1 MKLQHCTI
9 SRDSRESKENC
20 GNCTSNVEE
29 EDDFKDRRLKTEED
43 GLEIIT
49 FLQTPTSASIRAI
62 MSIRRRRKK
71 PIDDAKTYILSCTD
85 KDGFMPRF
93 IDHYKGRGVFAT
105 QPIEPGDFVLEYR
118 GKLLTQEESKS
129 RKYSEIEST
138 FLFDFQ
144 WQNHHL
150 CLDASQDD
158 FSLGRLVNDN
168 HQNPNCVMKKII
180 VDNKPHLCLFSLK
193 KIEIGDEIDYN
204 YGDSKWPWR
213 SKLKKTQAP
222 AAAVENETSPVL
234 QMLNDGPNPDQTCSE
249 VKGLQTP
256 AAAVENETSPVPQML
271 NDGPNP
277 DQTCSEVK
285 GLQTPAAAVENETS
299 PVPQMLNDGPNPDQT
314 CSEVKGLQTPA
325 AAEENET
332 SPVPQMLNDGPNPD
346 QTCSEV
352 FTVQGFSLVDY
363 PDSDETDEDGM
374 ENEPPTPHLDVIIGQ
389 NDIGPDV
396 SDHLYNSDETVVKET
411 CDEASSS
418 NHSNNESD
426 DELVPRL
433 RRTKS
438 ILMDRVQDF
447 THGLHDSSSDSAEE
461 TPFFNPERVS
471 QKLRRRSC
479 RPIQMNLV
487 ESDDSNLGSEEEYIP
502 NPRDESTESDSSM
515 ELTLEKEKKKKGAS
529 SGKSKFKPRERSRS
543 SRESGS
549 ESSRQSKSKSMESGS
564 RSARESGS
572 ESSRQSMSK
581 SMESGSRSSRE
592 SGSESSRQSMSKS
605 MESGSRSSRES
616 GSESSR
622 QSKSKSME
630 SGSRS
635 SRKSGSESS
644 RQSKSK
650 SMESGSRSSRESGS
664 ESSRQSKSKPGESG
678 SRSSRKSGSESSRQS
693 KSKPGESGSRSLRKS
708 GSESSRQSKS
718 KSMESGSRSSRESG
732 SESSSHSQF
741 DFSQRRLLERCH
753 DPTQRFPN
761 SRVDGNEKEIAT
773 FSENSVSVP
782 LEEEQYMIVSPTLK
796 KDDGSR
802 SYNKKHF
809 CFYCK
814 KFVQKMSRHLWRKHQ
829 DESDVAK
836 AFSLPKN
843 SKERKLQLD
852 YIRNKGNFEHNS
864 HVLEKKKGKLI
875 PCKQPVKK
883 SDGHKFAH
891 CIHCYGLFSRRAM
904 WRHFKVCSF
913 KPKNAKPGKNR
924 VQALCA
930 FAEPSPSEYTDAY
943 WKFLSVMI
951 QDEITV
957 AIKGD
962 NCILNYGFRLFKKN
976 EKIVSQHQYIRQKL
990 RELGRLLLEAKKITR
1005 VRTIQELIKP
1015 EQYSQVVRAAKNLS
1029 GFSEETGIYQCPSL
1043 ARKVG
1048 HSLHSLA
1055 MFIKSEGLKK
1065 RDKETI
1071 KDAEEFAQLY
1081 LESWRFDIAGQALTQ
1096 LNRAKWNA
1104 PQLLPLTQD
1113 IQKLHCYLEEK
1124 QQQHLKDLKEH
1135 RSSTN
1140 WKELAKVTLTQ
1151 VMLFNR
1157 RRAGEVSRMHLS
1169 AYLSKDTSEE
1179 QGDVNLALTP
1189 LEQKLCRHFVR
1200 IAIVGKRGRKVPV
1213 LLTPLMRESLDAL
1226 TECREVC
1233 GVLKDNE
1240 YLFALPQSAHYLR
1253 ACDCMRQFVSE
1264 CGDIKNPQ
1272 ALKSI
1277 QLRKHI
1283 ATLSTVLN
1291 LKTTELDQLAD
1302 FLGHN
1307 IAVHRKHYRLP
1318 ESTLQLA
1325 KVSKVLLA
1333 MEQGRL
1339 GDYKGKSLDEIQV
1352 DVNETI
1358 DMEGPLAEDI
1368 EDVGMLRDDGSDDE
1382 LISSTQECTSTS
1394 QSQNQRVSS
1403 TDVSM
1408 PREEGSE
1415 DEVSVSSLQECPS
1428 TSQVQNRSVSAK
1440 KRGKQTAVKRSWTPD
1455 ECAAVD
1461 THLRRFIVMNQVPGK
1476 EECQRC
1482 ITAEPQALRNRDW
1495 KAVKYYVKNRIT
1507 ALRRKV

>member
-1 MKLQHCTI
+1 MST
-9 SRDSRESKENC
+9 
-20 GNCTSNVEE
+20 
-29 EDDFKDRRLKTEED
+29 RR
-43 GLEIIT
+43 
-49 FLQTPTSASIRAI
+49 
-62 MSIRRRRKK
+62 MRKK

-105 QPIEPGDFVLEYR
+105 HPIEPGDFVLEYR
-118 GKLLTQEESKS
+118 GKLLTQVECKS

-150 CLDASQDD
+150 CLDASEEDG
-158 FSLGRLVNDN
+158 SLGRLVNDN
-168 HQNPNCVMKKII
+168 HKNPNCVMKKII
-180 VDNKPHLCLFSLK
+180 VDDKPHLCLFSLK

-213 SKLKKTQAP
+213 SKLKKNQAP
-222 AAAVENETSPVL
+222 AAAL
-234 QMLNDGPNPDQTCSE
+234 
-249 VKGLQTP
+249 
-256 AAAVENETSPVPQML
+256 ENETSPVPQML

-277 DQTCSEVK
+277 DQTCTQVK
-285 GLQTPAAAVENETS
+285 GLQTPAAALENETS

-314 CSEVKGLQTPA
+314 CTQVKGLQTPA
-325 AAEENET
+325 AALENET

-346 QTCSEV
+346 QTCTQVKGLQTPAAALENETSPVPQMLNDGPNPDQTCTQVKGLQTPAAALENETSPVPQMLNDGPNPDQTCTQV

-363 PDSDETDEDGM
+363 PYSDETDEDGM
-374 ENEPPTPHLDVIIGQ
+374 ENEPPTPHLDVILGQ

-396 SDHLYNSDETVVKET
+396 SNHLYDSDETVVKET
-411 CDEASSS
+411 CDEASPS
-418 NHSNNESD
+418 NHSNNQSD
-426 DELVPRL
+426 DELVPPL

-438 ILMDRVQDF
+438 IMMDRVQDF
-447 THGLHDSSSDSAEE
+447 THSLYDSDSPEE
-461 TPFFNPERVS
+461 TTFFKPERDS

-479 RPIQMNLV
+479 RPIQMNLM

-502 NPRDESTESDSSM
+502 NPIDESTESDSSM
-515 ELTLEKEKKKKGAS
+515 ELTLGKEKKNKGAS
-529 SGKSKFKPRERSRS
+529 SSQSKFKPRERSRS
-543 SRESGS
+543 SRESRS
-549 ESSRQSKSKSMESGS
+549 ESSRQSKSKP
-564 RSARESGS
+564 R
-572 ESSRQSMSK
+572 
-581 SMESGSRSSRE
+581 
-592 SGSESSRQSMSKS
+592 
-605 MESGSRSSRES
+605 
-616 GSESSR
+616 
-622 QSKSKSME
+622 
-630 SGSRS
+630 
-635 SRKSGSESS
+635 
-644 RQSKSK
+644 
-650 SMESGSRSSRESGS
+650 ESGSRSSRESGS
-664 ESSRQSKSKPGESG
+664 ESSRQSKSKPRESG
-678 SRSSRKSGSESSRQS
+678 SRSSRESGSESSRQS
-693 KSKPGESGSRSLRKS
+693 KSKPR
-708 GSESSRQSKS
+708 
-718 KSMESGSRSSRESG
+718 ESGSRSSRESG
-732 SESSSHSQF
+732 SESSRQSKSKPRESGSRSSSHSQF

-773 FSENSVSVP
+773 YSENNVSVP
-782 LEEEQYMIVSPTLK
+782 LEEEQYIIVSPTLK

-809 CFYCK
+809 CFYCR

-829 DESDVAK
+829 DELDVAK
-836 AFSLPKN
+836 AFSFPKN

-864 HVLEKKKGKLI
+864 HVLETQKGKLI
-875 PCKQPVKK
+875 PCKQPGKK
-883 SDGHKFAH
+883 SEGHKFAH

-913 KPKNAKPGKNR
+913 KPESTKPGKNR

-951 QDEITV
+951 QDKIAV

-990 RELGRLLLEAKKITR
+990 RELGRLLLEAKKITH
-1005 VRTIQELIKP
+1005 VKTIQELIKP

-1065 RDKETI
+1065 KDKETI

-1113 IQKLHCYLEEK
+1113 IQRLHCYLEEK
-1124 QQQHLKDLKEH
+1124 LQQHLKDLKEH

-1157 RRAGEVSRMHLS
+1157 RRAGEVSRMRLS

-1179 QGDVNLALTP
+1179 QGDVNLALTA

-1213 LLTPLMRESLDAL
+1213 LLTPSMRESLDAL
-1226 TECREVC
+1226 TESREEC

-1240 YLFALPQSAHYLR
+1240 YLFALPQSDHYLR
-1253 ACDCMRQFVSE
+1253 ACDCLRQFVSE
-1264 CGDIKNPQ
+1264 CADIKNPQ
-1272 ALKSI
+1272 ALTSI

-1368 EDVGMLRDDGSDDE
+1368 EDVSMLGEDGSDDE
-1382 LISSTQECTSTS
+1382 VSMSSTQECTSTS
-1394 QSQNQRVSS
+1394 QSQNQGVSA

-1415 DEVSVSSLQECPS
+1415 DEVSMSSLQECSS

>member
-1 MKLQHCTI
+1 MST
-9 SRDSRESKENC
+9 
-20 GNCTSNVEE
+20 
-29 EDDFKDRRLKTEED
+29 RR
-43 GLEIIT
+43 
-49 FLQTPTSASIRAI
+49 
-62 MSIRRRRKK
+62 MRKK

-105 QPIEPGDFVLEYR
+105 HPIEPGDFVLEYR
-118 GKLLTQEESKS
+118 GKLLTQVECKS

-150 CLDASQDD
+150 CLDASEEDG
-158 FSLGRLVNDN
+158 SLGRLVNDN
-168 HQNPNCVMKKII
+168 HKNPNCVMKKII
-180 VDNKPHLCLFSLK
+180 VDDKPHLCLFSLK

-213 SKLKKTQAP
+213 SKLKKNQAP
-222 AAAVENETSPVL
+222 AAAL
-234 QMLNDGPNPDQTCSE
+234 
-249 VKGLQTP
+249 
-256 AAAVENETSPVPQML
+256 ENETSPVPQML

-277 DQTCSEVK
+277 DQTCTQVK
-285 GLQTPAAAVENETS
+285 GLQTPAAALENETS

-314 CSEVKGLQTPA
+314 CTQ
-325 AAEENET
+325 
-332 SPVPQMLNDGPNPD
+332 
-346 QTCSEV
+346 V

-363 PDSDETDEDGM
+363 PYSDETDEDGM
-374 ENEPPTPHLDVIIGQ
+374 ENEPPTPHLDVILGQ

-396 SDHLYNSDETVVKET
+396 SNHLYDSDETVVKET
-411 CDEASSS
+411 CDEASPS
-418 NHSNNESD
+418 NHSNNQSD
-426 DELVPRL
+426 DELVPPL

-438 ILMDRVQDF
+438 IMMDRVQDF
-447 THGLHDSSSDSAEE
+447 THSLYDSDSPEE
-461 TPFFNPERVS
+461 TTFFKPERDS

-479 RPIQMNLV
+479 RPIQMNLM

-502 NPRDESTESDSSM
+502 NPIDESTESDSSM
-515 ELTLEKEKKKKGAS
+515 ELTLGKEKKNKGAS
-529 SGKSKFKPRERSRS
+529 SSQSKFKPRERSRS
-543 SRESGS
+543 SRESRS
-549 ESSRQSKSKSMESGS
+549 ESSRQSKSKP
-564 RSARESGS
+564 R
-572 ESSRQSMSK
+572 
-581 SMESGSRSSRE
+581 
-592 SGSESSRQSMSKS
+592 
-605 MESGSRSSRES
+605 
-616 GSESSR
+616 
-622 QSKSKSME
+622 
-630 SGSRS
+630 
-635 SRKSGSESS
+635 
-644 RQSKSK
+644 
-650 SMESGSRSSRESGS
+650 ESGSRSSRESGS
-664 ESSRQSKSKPGESG
+664 ESSRQSKSKPRESG
-678 SRSSRKSGSESSRQS
+678 SRSSRESGSESSRQS
-693 KSKPGESGSRSLRKS
+693 KSKPR
-708 GSESSRQSKS
+708 
-718 KSMESGSRSSRESG
+718 ESGSRSSRESG
-732 SESSSHSQF
+732 SESSRQSKSKPRESGSRSSSHSQF

-773 FSENSVSVP
+773 YSENNVSVP
-782 LEEEQYMIVSPTLK
+782 LEEEQYIIVSPTLK

-809 CFYCK
+809 CFYCR

-829 DESDVAK
+829 DELDVAK
-836 AFSLPKN
+836 AFSFPKN

-864 HVLEKKKGKLI
+864 HVLETQKGKLI
-875 PCKQPVKK
+875 PCKQPGKK
-883 SDGHKFAH
+883 SEGHKFAH

-913 KPKNAKPGKNR
+913 KPESTKPGKNR

-951 QDEITV
+951 QDKIAV

-990 RELGRLLLEAKKITR
+990 RELGRLLLEAKKITH
-1005 VRTIQELIKP
+1005 VKTIQELIKP

-1065 RDKETI
+1065 KDKETI

-1113 IQKLHCYLEEK
+1113 IQRLHCYLEEK
-1124 QQQHLKDLKEH
+1124 LQQHLKDLKEH

-1157 RRAGEVSRMHLS
+1157 RRAGEVSRMRLS

-1179 QGDVNLALTP
+1179 QGDVNLALTA

-1213 LLTPLMRESLDAL
+1213 LLTPSMRESLDAL
-1226 TECREVC
+1226 TESREEC

-1240 YLFALPQSAHYLR
+1240 YLFALPQSDHYLR
-1253 ACDCMRQFVSE
+1253 ACDCLRQFVSE
-1264 CGDIKNPQ
+1264 CADIKNPQ
-1272 ALKSI
+1272 ALTSI

-1368 EDVGMLRDDGSDDE
+1368 EDVSMLGEDGSDDE
-1382 LISSTQECTSTS
+1382 VSMSSTQECTSTS
-1394 QSQNQRVSS
+1394 QSQNQGVSA

-1415 DEVSVSSLQECPS
+1415 DEVSMSSLQECSS

>member
-1 MKLQHCTI
+1 MST
-9 SRDSRESKENC
+9 
-20 GNCTSNVEE
+20 
-29 EDDFKDRRLKTEED
+29 RR
-43 GLEIIT
+43 
-49 FLQTPTSASIRAI
+49 
-62 MSIRRRRKK
+62 MRKK

-93 IDHYKGRGVFAT
+93 IDHYKGRGVFPT
-105 QPIEPGDFVLEYR
+105 HPIEPGDFVLEYR
-118 GKLLTQEESKS
+118 GKLLTQVECKS

-150 CLDASQDD
+150 CLDASEEDG
-158 FSLGRLVNDN
+158 SLGRLVNDN
-168 HQNPNCVMKKII
+168 HKNPNCVMKKII
-180 VDNKPHLCLFSLK
+180 VDDKPHLCLFSLK

-213 SKLKKTQAP
+213 SKLKKNQAP
-222 AAAVENETSPVL
+222 AAALENETSPVP
-234 QMLNDGPNPDQTCSE
+234 QILNDGPNPDQTCTQ

-256 AAAVENETSPVPQML
+256 AAALENETSPVPQML

-277 DQTCSEVK
+277 DQTCTQVK
-285 GLQTPAAAVENETS
+285 GLQTPAAALENETS

-314 CSEVKGLQTPA
+314 CTQ
-325 AAEENET
+325 
-332 SPVPQMLNDGPNPD
+332 
-346 QTCSEV
+346 V

-363 PDSDETDEDGM
+363 PYSDETDEDGM
-374 ENEPPTPHLDVIIGQ
+374 ENEPPTPHLDVILGQ

-396 SDHLYNSDETVVKET
+396 SNHLYDSDETVVKET
-411 CDEASSS
+411 CDEASPS
-418 NHSNNESD
+418 NHSNNQSD
-426 DELVPRL
+426 DELVPPL

-438 ILMDRVQDF
+438 IMMDRVQDF
-447 THGLHDSSSDSAEE
+447 THSLYDSDSPEE
-461 TPFFNPERVS
+461 TTFFKPERDS

-479 RPIQMNLV
+479 RPIQMNLM

-502 NPRDESTESDSSM
+502 NPIDESTESDSSM
-515 ELTLEKEKKKKGAS
+515 ELTLGKEKKNKGAS
-529 SGKSKFKPRERSRS
+529 SSQSKFKPRERSRS
-543 SRESGS
+543 SRESRS
-549 ESSRQSKSKSMESGS
+549 ESSRQSKSKP
-564 RSARESGS
+564 R
-572 ESSRQSMSK
+572 
-581 SMESGSRSSRE
+581 
-592 SGSESSRQSMSKS
+592 
-605 MESGSRSSRES
+605 
-616 GSESSR
+616 
-622 QSKSKSME
+622 
-630 SGSRS
+630 
-635 SRKSGSESS
+635 
-644 RQSKSK
+644 
-650 SMESGSRSSRESGS
+650 ESGSRSSRESGS
-664 ESSRQSKSKPGESG
+664 ESSRQSKSKPRESG
-678 SRSSRKSGSESSRQS
+678 SRSSRESGSESSRQS
-693 KSKPGESGSRSLRKS
+693 KSKPRESGSR
-708 GSESSRQSKS
+708 
-718 KSMESGSRSSRESG
+718 
-732 SESSSHSQF
+732 SSSHSQF

-773 FSENSVSVP
+773 YSENNVSVP
-782 LEEEQYMIVSPTLK
+782 LEEEQYIIVSPTLK

-809 CFYCK
+809 CFYCR

-829 DESDVAK
+829 DELDVAK
-836 AFSLPKN
+836 AFSFPKN

-864 HVLEKKKGKLI
+864 HVLETQKGKLI
-875 PCKQPVKK
+875 PCKQPGKK
-883 SDGHKFAH
+883 SEGHKFAH

-913 KPKNAKPGKNR
+913 KPESTKPGKNR

-951 QDEITV
+951 QDKIAV

-990 RELGRLLLEAKKITR
+990 RELGRLLLEAKKITH
-1005 VRTIQELIKP
+1005 VKTIQELIKP

-1065 RDKETI
+1065 KDKETI

-1113 IQKLHCYLEEK
+1113 YQRLHCYLEEK
-1124 QQQHLKDLKEH
+1124 LQQHLKDLKEH

-1157 RRAGEVSRMHLS
+1157 RRAGEVSRMRLS

-1179 QGDVNLALTP
+1179 QGDVNLALTA

-1213 LLTPLMRESLDAL
+1213 LLTPSMRESLDAL
-1226 TECREVC
+1226 TESREEC

-1240 YLFALPQSAHYLR
+1240 YLFALPQSDHYLR
-1253 ACDCMRQFVSE
+1253 ACDCLRQFVSE
-1264 CGDIKNPQ
+1264 CADIKNPQ
-1272 ALKSI
+1272 ALTSI

-1368 EDVGMLRDDGSDDE
+1368 EDVSMLGEDGSDDE
-1382 LISSTQECTSTS
+1382 VSMSSTQECTSTS
-1394 QSQNQRVSS
+1394 QSQNQGVSA

-1415 DEVSVSSLQECPS
+1415 DEVSMSSLQECSS

-1440 KRGKQTAVKRSWTPD
+1440 KRGKLWGLHSLLGQSCSFIFKGFYFASLTQ
-1455 ECAAVD
+1455 
-1461 THLRRFIVMNQVPGK
+1461 HL
-1476 EECQRC
+1476 
-1482 ITAEPQALRNRDW
+1482 
-1495 KAVKYYVKNRIT
+1495 KYVCPSLLSGAT
-1507 ALRRKV
+1507 SLTVA

>member
-1 MKLQHCTI
+1 MST
-9 SRDSRESKENC
+9 
-20 GNCTSNVEE
+20 
-29 EDDFKDRRLKTEED
+29 RR
-43 GLEIIT
+43 
-49 FLQTPTSASIRAI
+49 
-62 MSIRRRRKK
+62 MRKK

-105 QPIEPGDFVLEYR
+105 HPIEPGDFVLEYR
-118 GKLLTQEESKS
+118 GKLLTQVECKS

-150 CLDASQDD
+150 CLDASEEDG
-158 FSLGRLVNDN
+158 SLGRLVNDN
-168 HQNPNCVMKKII
+168 HKNPNCVMKKII
-180 VDNKPHLCLFSLK
+180 VDDKPHLCLFSLK

-213 SKLKKTQAP
+213 SKLKKNQAP
-222 AAAVENETSPVL
+222 AAAL
-234 QMLNDGPNPDQTCSE
+234 
-249 VKGLQTP
+249 
-256 AAAVENETSPVPQML
+256 ENETSPVPQML

-277 DQTCSEVK
+277 DQTCTQVK
-285 GLQTPAAAVENETS
+285 GLQTPAAALENETS

-314 CSEVKGLQTPA
+314 CTQVKGLQTPA
-325 AAEENET
+325 AALENET

-346 QTCSEV
+346 QTCTQV

-363 PDSDETDEDGM
+363 PYSDETDEDGM
-374 ENEPPTPHLDVIIGQ
+374 ENEPPTPHLDVILGQ

-396 SDHLYNSDETVVKET
+396 SNHLYDSDETVVKET
-411 CDEASSS
+411 CDEASPS
-418 NHSNNESD
+418 NHSNNQSD
-426 DELVPRL
+426 DELVPPL

-438 ILMDRVQDF
+438 IMMDRVQDF
-447 THGLHDSSSDSAEE
+447 THSLYDSDSPEE
-461 TPFFNPERVS
+461 TTFFKPERDS

-479 RPIQMNLV
+479 RPIQMNLM

-502 NPRDESTESDSSM
+502 NPIDESTESDSSM
-515 ELTLEKEKKKKGAS
+515 ELTLGKEKKNKGAS
-529 SGKSKFKPRERSRS
+529 SSQSKFKPRERSRS
-543 SRESGS
+543 SRESRS
-549 ESSRQSKSKSMESGS
+549 ESSRQSKSKP
-564 RSARESGS
+564 R
-572 ESSRQSMSK
+572 
-581 SMESGSRSSRE
+581 
-592 SGSESSRQSMSKS
+592 
-605 MESGSRSSRES
+605 
-616 GSESSR
+616 
-622 QSKSKSME
+622 
-630 SGSRS
+630 
-635 SRKSGSESS
+635 
-644 RQSKSK
+644 
-650 SMESGSRSSRESGS
+650 ESGSRSSRESGS
-664 ESSRQSKSKPGESG
+664 ESSRQSKSKPRESG
-678 SRSSRKSGSESSRQS
+678 SRSSRESGSESSRQS
-693 KSKPGESGSRSLRKS
+693 KSKPR
-708 GSESSRQSKS
+708 
-718 KSMESGSRSSRESG
+718 ESGSRSSRESG
-732 SESSSHSQF
+732 SESSRQSKSKPRESGSRSSSHSQF

-773 FSENSVSVP
+773 YSENNVSVP
-782 LEEEQYMIVSPTLK
+782 LEEEQYIIVSPTLK

-809 CFYCK
+809 CFYCR

-829 DESDVAK
+829 DELDVAK
-836 AFSLPKN
+836 AFSFPKN

-864 HVLEKKKGKLI
+864 HVLETQKGKLI
-875 PCKQPVKK
+875 PCKQPGKK
-883 SDGHKFAH
+883 SEGHKFAH

-913 KPKNAKPGKNR
+913 KPESTKPGKNR

-951 QDEITV
+951 QDKIAV

-990 RELGRLLLEAKKITR
+990 RELGRLLLEAKKITH
-1005 VRTIQELIKP
+1005 VKTIQELIKP

-1065 RDKETI
+1065 KDKETI

-1113 IQKLHCYLEEK
+1113 IQRLHCYLEEK
-1124 QQQHLKDLKEH
+1124 LQQHLKDLKEH

-1157 RRAGEVSRMHLS
+1157 RRAGEVSRMRLS

-1179 QGDVNLALTP
+1179 QGDVNLALTA

-1213 LLTPLMRESLDAL
+1213 LLTPSMRESLDAL
-1226 TECREVC
+1226 TESREEC

-1240 YLFALPQSAHYLR
+1240 YLFALPQSDHYLR
-1253 ACDCMRQFVSE
+1253 ACDCLRQFVSE
-1264 CGDIKNPQ
+1264 CADIKNPQ
-1272 ALKSI
+1272 ALTSI

-1368 EDVGMLRDDGSDDE
+1368 EDVSMLGEDGSDDE
-1382 LISSTQECTSTS
+1382 VSMSSTQECTSTS
-1394 QSQNQRVSS
+1394 QSQNQGVSA

-1415 DEVSVSSLQECPS
+1415 DEVSMSSLQECSS

>member
-1 MKLQHCTI
+1 
-9 SRDSRESKENC
+9 
-20 GNCTSNVEE
+20 
-29 EDDFKDRRLKTEED
+29 
-43 GLEIIT
+43 
-49 FLQTPTSASIRAI
+49 

-85 KDGFMPRF
+85 KDGFMSRF

-213 SKLKKTQAP
+213 STLKKTQAP
-222 AAAVENETSPVL
+222 AAAVENETSPVP

-325 AAEENET
+325 AAVENET

-502 NPRDESTESDSSM
+502 NPRDDSTESDSSM

-543 SRESGS
+543 SRE
-549 ESSRQSKSKSMESGS
+549 
-564 RSARESGS
+564 
-572 ESSRQSMSK
+572 
-581 SMESGSRSSRE
+581 
-592 SGSESSRQSMSKS
+592 
-605 MESGSRSSRES
+605 
-616 GSESSR
+616 
-622 QSKSKSME
+622 
-630 SGSRS
+630 
-635 SRKSGSESS
+635 
-644 RQSKSK
+644 
-650 SMESGSRSSRESGS
+650 
-664 ESSRQSKSKPGESG
+664 
-678 SRSSRKSGSESSRQS
+678 
-693 KSKPGESGSRSLRKS
+693 S

-1135 RSSTN
+1135 HSSTN

-1415 DEVSVSSLQECPS
+1415 DELSVSSLQECPS

-1440 KRGKQTAVKRSWTPD
+1440 KREVYSDQ
-1455 ECAAVD
+1455 
-1461 THLRRFIVMNQVPGK
+1461 L
-1476 EECQRC
+1476 
-1482 ITAEPQALRNRDW
+1482 
-1495 KAVKYYVKNRIT
+1495 KNSNN
-1507 ALRRKV
+1507 LPSP

>member
-1 MKLQHCTI
+1 
-9 SRDSRESKENC
+9 
-20 GNCTSNVEE
+20 
-29 EDDFKDRRLKTEED
+29 
-43 GLEIIT
+43 
-49 FLQTPTSASIRAI
+49 
-62 MSIRRRRKK
+62 
-71 PIDDAKTYILSCTD
+71 
-85 KDGFMPRF
+85 MPRF

-271 NDGPNP
+271 NDRPNPDQTCSEVKGLQTPAAAVENETSPVPQMLNDGPNP

-325 AAEENET
+325 AAVENETSPVPQMLNDGPNPDQTCSEVKGLQTPAAAVENETSPVPQMLNDGPNPDQTCSEVKGLQTPAAAVENET

-549 ESSRQSKSKSMESGS
+549 ESSRQSKSKPG
-564 RSARESGS
+564 
-572 ESSRQSMSK
+572 
-581 SMESGSRSSRE
+581 ESGSRSSR
-592 SGSESSRQSMSKS
+592 K
-605 MESGSRSSRES
+605 S

-650 SMESGSRSSRESGS
+650 SMESGSRSARESGS

-693 KSKPGESGSRSLRKS
+693 KSKPGESGSRSSRKSGSESSRQSKSKPGESGSRSSRKS

-718 KSMESGSRSSRESG
+718 KSMESGSRSARESG
-732 SESSSHSQF
+732 SESSRQSKSKPGE
-741 DFSQRRLLERCH
+741 S
-753 DPTQRFPN
+753 
-761 SRVDGNEKEIAT
+761 
-773 FSENSVSVP
+773 
-782 LEEEQYMIVSPTLK
+782 
-796 KDDGSR
+796 GSR
-802 SYNKKHF
+802 S
-809 CFYCK
+809 
-814 KFVQKMSRHLWRKHQ
+814 SRESGSKSSRQSKSKSMESGSRSSRKSGS
-829 DESDVAK
+829 ES
-836 AFSLPKN
+836 SRQ
-843 SKERKLQLD
+843 SK
-852 YIRNKGNFEHNS
+852 S
-864 HVLEKKKGKLI
+864 
-875 PCKQPVKK
+875 
-883 SDGHKFAH
+883 
-891 CIHCYGLFSRRAM
+891 
-904 WRHFKVCSF
+904 
-913 KPKNAKPGKNR
+913 KPGKVEVDPHER
-924 VQALCA
+924 VEASPPDRASLSPWRVEVDPPERVEASPLVIANLTLAREDFWKDVMIPHKDFQI
-930 FAEPSPSEYTDAY
+930 AELMGMKRKSQHFLKTVFQCPWKKSKYTDAY

-1135 RSSTN
+1135 HSSTN

-1403 TDVSM
+1403 TGDLSDA
-1408 PREEGSE
+1408 EAAQ
-1415 DEVSVSSLQECPS
+1415 SVKHNPS
-1428 TSQVQNRSVSAK
+1428 FKTEHCFS
-1440 KRGKQTAVKRSWTPD
+1440 TA
-1455 ECAAVD
+1455 
-1461 THLRRFIVMNQVPGK
+1461 
-1476 EECQRC
+1476 
-1482 ITAEPQALRNRDW
+1482 
-1495 KAVKYYVKNRIT
+1495 
-1507 ALRRKV
+1507 

>member
-1 MKLQHCTI
+1 M
-9 SRDSRESKENC
+9 
-20 GNCTSNVEE
+20 
-29 EDDFKDRRLKTEED
+29 
-43 GLEIIT
+43 
-49 FLQTPTSASIRAI
+49 
-62 MSIRRRRKK
+62 
-71 PIDDAKTYILSCTD
+71 
-85 KDGFMPRF
+85 
-93 IDHYKGRGVFAT
+93 
-105 QPIEPGDFVLEYR
+105 
-118 GKLLTQEESKS
+118 
-129 RKYSEIEST
+129 
-138 FLFDFQ
+138 
-144 WQNHHL
+144 
-150 CLDASQDD
+150 
-158 FSLGRLVNDN
+158 
-168 HQNPNCVMKKII
+168 
-180 VDNKPHLCLFSLK
+180 

-204 YGDSKWPWR
+204 YGDSKWSWR

-222 AAAVENETSPVL
+222 AAAEENETSL
-234 QMLNDGPNPDQTCSE
+234 RGKTLNDRPNPDQTCT
-249 VKGLQTP
+249 Q
-256 AAAVENETSPVPQML
+256 
-271 NDGPNP
+271 
-277 DQTCSEVK
+277 
-285 GLQTPAAAVENETS
+285 
-299 PVPQMLNDGPNPDQT
+299 
-314 CSEVKGLQTPA
+314 
-325 AAEENET
+325 
-332 SPVPQMLNDGPNPD
+332 
-346 QTCSEV
+346 V

-363 PDSDETDEDGM
+363 PESDETDEDGM

-396 SDHLYNSDETVVKET
+396 SDHLYDSDETVVKET
-411 CDEASSS
+411 CDEGSPS
-418 NHSNNESD
+418 NHSNIQSD
-426 DELVPRL
+426 DELVPPL

-447 THGLHDSSSDSAEE
+447 THSLYDSSSDSAEE
-461 TPFFNPERVS
+461 TPFFKPERDS

-479 RPIQMNLV
+479 RPIQMNLM

-502 NPRDESTESDSSM
+502 NPKDESTESDSSM
-515 ELTLEKEKKKKGAS
+515 ELTLEKEKKNKGAS
-529 SGKSKFKPRERSRS
+529 SSQSKFKPRERRSRC

-549 ESSRQSKSKSMESGS
+549 ESSRQSKSKP
-564 RSARESGS
+564 R
-572 ESSRQSMSK
+572 
-581 SMESGSRSSRE
+581 ESGSRSS
-592 SGSESSRQSMSKS
+592 K
-605 MESGSRSSRES
+605 ES

-622 QSKSKSME
+622 QSKSKP
-630 SGSRS
+630 R
-635 SRKSGSESS
+635 
-644 RQSKSK
+644 
-650 SMESGSRSSRESGS
+650 ESGSRSSRESGS
-664 ESSRQSKSKPGESG
+664 ESSRQSKSKPREIG
-678 SRSSRKSGSESSRQS
+678 SRSSRESGSESSRQS
-693 KSKPGESGSRSLRKS
+693 KSKPREVGIRSSRES
-708 GSESSRQSKS
+708 GSESSRQSMS
-718 KSMESGSRSSRESG
+718 KPRESG

-773 FSENSVSVP
+773 YSENNVSVP
-782 LEEEQYMIVSPTLK
+782 LEEEQYIIVSPTLK

-809 CFYCK
+809 CFYCR

-829 DESDVAK
+829 DELDVAK

-864 HVLEKKKGKLI
+864 HVLETQKGKLI
-875 PCKQPVKK
+875 PCKQPGKK
-883 SDGHKFAH
+883 SEGHKLAH

-913 KPKNAKPGKNR
+913 KPESTKPGKNR

-930 FAEPSPSEYTDAY
+930 FTEPSPSEYTDAY
-943 WKFLSVMI
+943 WKFSSVMI
-951 QDEITV
+951 QDKIAV

-990 RELGRLLLEAKKITR
+990 KELGRLLLEAKKITH
-1005 VRTIQELIKP
+1005 VKTIQELIKP
-1015 EQYSQVVRAAKNLS
+1015 EQYSQV
-1029 GFSEETGIYQCPSL
+1029 ETGIYSMSL

-1065 RDKETI
+1065 KDKETI

-1113 IQKLHCYLEEK
+1113 IQRLHCYLEEK

-1157 RRAGEVSRMHLS
+1157 RRAGEVSRMRLS

-1179 QGDVNLALTP
+1179 QGDVNLALTA

-1226 TECREVC
+1226 TESREEC

-1264 CGDIKNPQ
+1264 CADIKNPQ
-1272 ALKSI
+1272 ALTSI

-1307 IAVHRKHYRLP
+1307 IAVHRKHYSR

-1368 EDVGMLRDDGSDDE
+1368 EDVSMLGDDGSDDE
-1382 LISSTQECTSTS
+1382 VSMSSTQECTSTS
-1394 QSQNQRVSS
+1394 QSQNQ
-1403 TDVSM
+1403 
-1408 PREEGSE
+1408 G
-1415 DEVSVSSLQECPS
+1415 
-1428 TSQVQNRSVSAK
+1428 VSANGELERNSYLSCISHSTWQK
-1440 KRGKQTAVKRSWTPD
+1440 FEHQQLHLPPLSHPPLSLATLSGDLSDAEAAQSVKHNASFKTEHCVSTA
-1455 ECAAVD
+1455 
-1461 THLRRFIVMNQVPGK
+1461 
-1476 EECQRC
+1476 
-1482 ITAEPQALRNRDW
+1482 
-1495 KAVKYYVKNRIT
+1495 
-1507 ALRRKV
+1507 

>member
-1 MKLQHCTI
+1 MST
-9 SRDSRESKENC
+9 
-20 GNCTSNVEE
+20 
-29 EDDFKDRRLKTEED
+29 RR
-43 GLEIIT
+43 
-49 FLQTPTSASIRAI
+49 
-62 MSIRRRRKK
+62 MRKK

-105 QPIEPGDFVLEYR
+105 HPIEPGDFVLEYR
-118 GKLLTQEESKS
+118 GKLLTQVECKS

-150 CLDASQDD
+150 CLDASEEDG
-158 FSLGRLVNDN
+158 SLGRLVNDN
-168 HQNPNCVMKKII
+168 HKNPNCVMKKII
-180 VDNKPHLCLFSLK
+180 VDDKPHLCLFSLK

-213 SKLKKTQAP
+213 SKLKKNQAP
-222 AAAVENETSPVL
+222 AAAL
-234 QMLNDGPNPDQTCSE
+234 
-249 VKGLQTP
+249 
-256 AAAVENETSPVPQML
+256 ENETSPVPQML

-277 DQTCSEVK
+277 DQTCT
-285 GLQTPAAAVENETS
+285 Q
-299 PVPQMLNDGPNPDQT
+299 
-314 CSEVKGLQTPA
+314 
-325 AAEENET
+325 
-332 SPVPQMLNDGPNPD
+332 
-346 QTCSEV
+346 V

-363 PDSDETDEDGM
+363 PYSDETDEDGM
-374 ENEPPTPHLDVIIGQ
+374 ENEPPTPHLDVILGQ

-396 SDHLYNSDETVVKET
+396 SNHLYDSDETVVKET
-411 CDEASSS
+411 CDEASPS
-418 NHSNNESD
+418 NHSNNQSD
-426 DELVPRL
+426 DELVPPL

-438 ILMDRVQDF
+438 IMMDRVQDF
-447 THGLHDSSSDSAEE
+447 THSLYDSDSPEE
-461 TPFFNPERVS
+461 TTFFKPERDS

-479 RPIQMNLV
+479 RPIQMNLM

-502 NPRDESTESDSSM
+502 NPIDESTESDSSM
-515 ELTLEKEKKKKGAS
+515 ELTLGKEKKNKGAS
-529 SGKSKFKPRERSRS
+529 SSQSKFKPRERSRS
-543 SRESGS
+543 SRESRS
-549 ESSRQSKSKSMESGS
+549 ESSRQSKSKP
-564 RSARESGS
+564 R
-572 ESSRQSMSK
+572 
-581 SMESGSRSSRE
+581 
-592 SGSESSRQSMSKS
+592 
-605 MESGSRSSRES
+605 
-616 GSESSR
+616 
-622 QSKSKSME
+622 
-630 SGSRS
+630 
-635 SRKSGSESS
+635 
-644 RQSKSK
+644 
-650 SMESGSRSSRESGS
+650 ESGSRSSRESGS
-664 ESSRQSKSKPGESG
+664 ESSRQSKSKPRESG
-678 SRSSRKSGSESSRQS
+678 SRSSRESGSESSRQS
-693 KSKPGESGSRSLRKS
+693 KSKPR
-708 GSESSRQSKS
+708 
-718 KSMESGSRSSRESG
+718 ESGSRSSRESG
-732 SESSSHSQF
+732 SESSRQSKSKPRESGSRSSSHSQF

-773 FSENSVSVP
+773 YSENNVSVP
-782 LEEEQYMIVSPTLK
+782 LEEEQYIIVSPTLK

-809 CFYCK
+809 CFYCR

-829 DESDVAK
+829 DELDVAK
-836 AFSLPKN
+836 AFSFPKN

-864 HVLEKKKGKLI
+864 HVLETQKGKLI
-875 PCKQPVKK
+875 PCKQPGKK
-883 SDGHKFAH
+883 SEGHKFAH

-913 KPKNAKPGKNR
+913 KPESTKPGKNR

-951 QDEITV
+951 QDKIAV

-990 RELGRLLLEAKKITR
+990 RELGRLLLEAKKITH
-1005 VRTIQELIKP
+1005 VKTIQELIKP

-1065 RDKETI
+1065 KDKETI

-1113 IQKLHCYLEEK
+1113 IQRLHCYLEEK
-1124 QQQHLKDLKEH
+1124 LQQHLKDLKEH

-1157 RRAGEVSRMHLS
+1157 RRAGEVSRMRLS

-1179 QGDVNLALTP
+1179 QGDVNLALTA

-1213 LLTPLMRESLDAL
+1213 LLTPSMRESLDAL
-1226 TECREVC
+1226 TESREEC

-1240 YLFALPQSAHYLR
+1240 YLFALPQSDHYLR
-1253 ACDCMRQFVSE
+1253 ACDCLRQFVSE
-1264 CGDIKNPQ
+1264 CADIKNPQ
-1272 ALKSI
+1272 ALTSI

-1368 EDVGMLRDDGSDDE
+1368 EDVSMLGEDGSDDE
-1382 LISSTQECTSTS
+1382 VSMSSTQECTSTS
-1394 QSQNQRVSS
+1394 QSQNQGVSA

-1415 DEVSVSSLQECPS
+1415 DEVSMSSLQECSS

>member
-1 MKLQHCTI
+1 MVTQ
-9 SRDSRESKENC
+9 N
-20 GNCTSNVEE
+20 
-29 EDDFKDRRLKTEED
+29 
-43 GLEIIT
+43 GLG
-49 FLQTPTSASIRAI
+49 A
-62 MSIRRRRKK
+62 
-71 PIDDAKTYILSCTD
+71 
-85 KDGFMPRF
+85 
-93 IDHYKGRGVFAT
+93 
-105 QPIEPGDFVLEYR
+105 
-118 GKLLTQEESKS
+118 
-129 RKYSEIEST
+129 
-138 FLFDFQ
+138 
-144 WQNHHL
+144 
-150 CLDASQDD
+150 
-158 FSLGRLVNDN
+158 
-168 HQNPNCVMKKII
+168 
-180 VDNKPHLCLFSLK
+180 
-193 KIEIGDEIDYN
+193 
-204 YGDSKWPWR
+204 
-213 SKLKKTQAP
+213 LKKTQAP
-222 AAAVENETSPVL
+222 AAAE
-234 QMLNDGPNPDQTCSE
+234 
-249 VKGLQTP
+249 
-256 AAAVENETSPVPQML
+256 ENETSPVPQML
-271 NDGPNP
+271 NDRPNP
-277 DQTCSEVK
+277 DQTCT
-285 GLQTPAAAVENETS
+285 Q
-299 PVPQMLNDGPNPDQT
+299 
-314 CSEVKGLQTPA
+314 VKGLQTPA

-332 SPVPQMLNDGPNPD
+332 SPVPQMLNDRPNPD
-346 QTCSEV
+346 QTCTQVKVKGLQTPAAAEENETSPVPQMLNDRPNPDQTCTQV

-396 SDHLYNSDETVVKET
+396 SDHLYDSDETVVKET
-411 CDEASSS
+411 CDEASPS
-418 NHSNNESD
+418 NHSNNQSD
-426 DELVPRL
+426 DELVPPL

-447 THGLHDSSSDSAEE
+447 THSLYDSSSDSAEE
-461 TPFFNPERVS
+461 TPFKSERDS

-479 RPIQMNLV
+479 RTIQINLM
-487 ESDDSNLGSEEEYIP
+487 ESDDSISGSEEEYIP
-502 NPRDESTESDSSM
+502 NPMDESTESDSSM
-515 ELTLEKEKKKKGAS
+515 ELTLEKEKKNKGAS
-529 SGKSKFKPRERSRS
+529 SS
-543 SRESGS
+543 
-549 ESSRQSKSKSMESGS
+549 QSKSKP
-564 RSARESGS
+564 R
-572 ESSRQSMSK
+572 
-581 SMESGSRSSRE
+581 ESGSRSSRE
-592 SGSESSRQSMSKS
+592 SGSESSGQSKS
-605 MESGSRSSRES
+605 KPRESGSRSPRESGSESSGQSKSKPRESGSRSSRES
-616 GSESSR
+616 GSESSG
-622 QSKSKSME
+622 QSKSKPRE
-630 SGSRS
+630 SG
-635 SRKSGSESS
+635 
-644 RQSKSK
+644 
-650 SMESGSRSSRESGS
+650 SGS
-664 ESSRQSKSKPGESG
+664 ESSRQSKSKP
-678 SRSSRKSGSESSRQS
+678 
-693 KSKPGESGSRSLRKS
+693 
-708 GSESSRQSKS
+708 
-718 KSMESGSRSSRESG
+718 RESR

-753 DPTQRFPN
+753 DPARRFPN

-773 FSENSVSVP
+773 YSENNVSVP
-782 LEEEQYMIVSPTLK
+782 LEEEQYIIVSPTLK

-809 CFYCK
+809 CFYCR

-836 AFSLPKN
+836 AFSFPKN

-864 HVLEKKKGKLI
+864 HVLETQKGKLI
-875 PCKQPVKK
+875 PCKQPGKK
-883 SDGHKFAH
+883 SEGHKFAH

-913 KPKNAKPGKNR
+913 KPESTKPGKNR

-943 WKFLSVMI
+943 WKFLSVMS
-951 QDEITV
+951 QDKIAV

-962 NCILNYGFRLFKKN
+962 HCILNYGFRLFKKN

-990 RELGRLLLEAKKITR
+990 RELGRLLLEAKKITH
-1005 VRTIQELIKP
+1005 VKTIQELIKP

-1029 GFSEETGIYQCPSL
+1029 GFSEESGIYQCPSL

-1065 RDKETI
+1065 KDKETI

-1113 IQKLHCYLEEK
+1113 IQRLHCYLEEK

-1135 RSSTN
+1135 HSSTN

-1157 RRAGEVSRMHLS
+1157 RRAGEVSRMRLS

-1179 QGDVNLALTP
+1179 QGDVNLALTA

-1226 TECREVC
+1226 TESREEC

-1253 ACDCMRQFVSE
+1253 ACDCIRQFFSE
-1264 CGDIKNPQ
+1264 CADIKNPQ
-1272 ALKSI
+1272 ALTSI

-1339 GDYKGKSLDEIQV
+1339 GDYKGKSLDEIKV

-1368 EDVGMLRDDGSDDE
+1368 EDVSMLRDDGSDDE
-1382 LISSTQECTSTS
+1382 VSMSSTQECTSTS
-1394 QSQNQRVSS
+1394 QSQNRGVSA

-1415 DEVSVSSLQECPS
+1415 DEVSISSLQECPS

-1440 KRGKQTAVKRSWTPD
+1440 KRGKQTAIKRSWTPD

-1461 THLRRFIVMNQVPGK
+1461 THLRKFIVRNQVPGK